1 MMILI
6 LKKTI
11 LKDVNDQIL
20 KCTSNYETSKESL
33 LLIEINYLN
42 VHLSIIILL

>member
-1 MMILI
+1 MILI

-11 LKDVNDQIL
+11 LKDVDDQIF
-20 KCTSNYETSKESL
+20 KCISNYETSKENL
-33 LLIEINYLN
+33 LFIEINYLN